1 MTAPPDSLQVLLRT
15 LRHWKL
21 ILACVV
27 AVAAAATALALVQT
41 KKYTAE
47 TQLFVSTQGS
57 AAAADAIASA
67 YSGSQFSTARVQS
80 YVDLVSSPEIS
91 VPVIHELGLKMTQR
105 EFDNEVSANAP
116 LNTVLLNVAAT
127 DPSPTR
133 AKRIAAAVAQQY
145 ITVIQR
151 LETTPG
157 QPSPVRVS
165 VSSPAVLPTHPS
177 SPRTELDIALGIIFG
192 LLIGVA
198 LAQLRER
205 LDNTID
211 SDDELRQ
218 DFGLEVLSHI
228 PYDPQASG
236 GLHTLSTSAATGRR
250 EALRG
255 LRTALRYIDVDNPP
269 RVIMVSSCS
278 PGDGKTTTSACLAA
292 VLADQGPDV
301 VLFEGDLRRPTLRRF
316 LGESPVHPGV
326 AEVLGDDKKF
336 TDLVTPIERED
347 APVGAGKLDL
357 LAAGVPVPNPSELLG
372 SHRMRALVDG
382 LKSHYDLVIIDASPV
397 LPVADAVVLSAI
409 VDGVLFIVE
418 PGRTTR
424 EELRRAL
431 ALLGQVDVRLLG
443 AVVNKTSAKKLRG
456 YGHGYG
462 YGYGY
467 G

>member
-1 MTAPPDSLQVLLRT
+1 
-15 LRHWKL
+15 
-21 ILACVV
+21 
-27 AVAAAATALALVQT
+27 
-41 KKYTAE
+41 
-47 TQLFVSTQGS
+47 
-57 AAAADAIASA
+57 
-67 YSGSQFSTARVQS
+67 
-80 YVDLVSSPEIS
+80 
-91 VPVIHELGLKMTQR
+91 
-105 EFDNEVSANAP
+105 
-116 LNTVLLNVAAT
+116 
-127 DPSPTR
+127 
-133 AKRIAAAVAQQY
+133 
-145 ITVIQR
+145 
-151 LETTPG
+151 
-157 QPSPVRVS
+157 
-165 VSSPAVLPTHPS
+165 
-177 SPRTELDIALGIIFG
+177 LGIIFG

>member
-1 MTAPPDSLQVLLRT
+1 
-15 LRHWKL
+15 
-21 ILACVV
+21 
-27 AVAAAATALALVQT
+27 
-41 KKYTAE
+41 
-47 TQLFVSTQGS
+47 
-57 AAAADAIASA
+57 
-67 YSGSQFSTARVQS
+67 
-80 YVDLVSSPEIS
+80 
-91 VPVIHELGLKMTQR
+91 
-105 EFDNEVSANAP
+105 
-116 LNTVLLNVAAT
+116 
-127 DPSPTR
+127 
-133 AKRIAAAVAQQY
+133 
-145 ITVIQR
+145 
-151 LETTPG
+151 
-157 QPSPVRVS
+157 
-165 VSSPAVLPTHPS
+165 
-177 SPRTELDIALGIIFG
+177 
-192 LLIGVA
+192 
-198 LAQLRER
+198 
-205 LDNTID
+205 
-211 SDDELRQ
+211 
-218 DFGLEVLSHI
+218 
-228 PYDPQASG
+228 
-236 GLHTLSTSAATGRR
+236 LSTSAATGRR